1 MTNPSVPKGDENKK
15 LKELFLAVYF
25 NDLEKVIDI
34 KNHYP
39 KIYNKKNN
47 FPIDNWRTIDLRNLT
62 HFNQTIWLDK
72 DSRI

>member
-39 KIYNKKNN
+39 KIYNKKK
-47 FPIDNWRTIDLRNLT
+47 IS
-62 HFNQTIWLDK
+62 Q
-72 DSRI
+72 